1 MSTIQIRNL
10 PEDVYQA
17 LSLRAERE
25 HRSLA
30 QQAIVELRNLPEVRA
45 RQKRMEVLERIKKEM
60 SSSGTALSP
69 LPEDLVREDRDR

>member
-1 MSTIQIRNL
+1 MSTLQIRNL

-30 QQAIVELRNLPEVRA
+30 QQAIIELRNLPEVRA
-45 RQKRMEVLERIKKEM
+45 RQKRIEVLSRIQKELHNA
-60 SSSGTALSP
+60 TDTLSRS
-69 LPEDLVREDRDR
+69 PEVMVREDRDR

>member
-1 MSTIQIRNL
+1 MSTLQIRNL

-30 QQAIVELRNLPEVRA
+30 QQAIIELRNLPEVRA
-45 RQKRMEVLERIKKEM
+45 RQKRIEVLSRIQKELHNA
-60 SSSGTALSP
+60 TDALSRS
-69 LPEDLVREDRDR
+69 PEVIVREDRDR